1 MSKYRL
7 LDGWY
12 NDNNKEKVYH
22 DDEDD
27 DEDENDNDIQTKI
40 HNKFY
45 GLALFKMFACY
56 IMILILFS
64 FRNKLVN
71 LSGFIPGLGDFL
83 EVGKAKLLFS
93 Q

>member
-27 DEDENDNDIQTKI
+27 DEDEDDNDIQTKI
-40 HNKFY
+40 HKFY

-71 LSGFIPGLGDFL
+71 LSGFIPGLGNFL